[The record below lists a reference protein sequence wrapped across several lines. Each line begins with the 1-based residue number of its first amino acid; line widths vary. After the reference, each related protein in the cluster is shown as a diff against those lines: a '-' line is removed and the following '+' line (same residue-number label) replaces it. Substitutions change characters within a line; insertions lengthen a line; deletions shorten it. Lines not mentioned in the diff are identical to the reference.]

1 MRSPL
6 IFEPRKYRD
15 SGVDDHFSTFRVV
28 VEQSDLYVKA
38 LAPLEKETE
47 RLLRDCRAQIEN
59 AIANRP
65 EFLTSLDPIEEDP
78 ADAPVAAG
86 MILAG
91 KKAGT
96 GPMAAVA
103 GAVAE
108 FVGRA
113 LLEFSAEV
121 IIENG
126 GDIFVMVSRPI
137 VVGLCAG
144 DSALSGRVGIKV
156 GPTPFPVGICTSS
169 GPGGPSRSFGRA
181 DAAMVVSRDVA
192 LADAVATALGNRVER
207 PSDLKA
213 AVEWA
218 HAVPGVDGA
227 LALLGERL
235 AVLGQI
241 ELVPTDED
249 GPEG

>member
-15 SGVDDHFSTFRVV
+15 SGADNRFSTFRVV

-47 RLLRDCRAQIEN
+47 RLIRECRAQIES
-59 AIANRP
+59 AIARRT
-65 EFLTSLDPIEEDP
+65 EFLKSLIPIEDDP
-78 ADAPVAAG
+78 GDAPVAAG
-86 MILAG
+86 MVRAG

-113 LLEFSAEV
+113 LLEFSPEV

-126 GDIFVMVSRPI
+126 GDIFIMVSRPI
-137 VVGLCAG
+137 VVGLYAG
-144 DSALSGRVGIKV
+144 ESPLSGRVGIKV
-156 GPTPFPVGICTSS
+156 EPTAIPVGVCTSS
-169 GPGGPSRSFGRA
+169 GTVGPSRSFGRA
-181 DAAMVVSRDVA
+181 DAAVVISKDVA
-192 LADAVATALGNRVER
+192 LADAVATALGNRIER

-218 HAVPGVDGA
+218 LAVPGVDGA
-227 LALLGERL
+227 LAVLGERM
-235 AVLGQI
+235 AVRGRM
-241 ELVPTDED
+241 ELVPTE
-249 GPEG
+249 